1 MMVTATF
8 VPEALGVTE
17 VCESWQ
23 FASEGAPVHA
33 RLTAWL
39 KPPRLVA
46 LKVYVAVPPGETV
59 ADAEEPV
66 GTARLK
72 S

>member
-1 MMVTATF
+1 VRVTVTF

-33 RLTAWL
+33 RLTPWL
-39 KPPRLVA
+39 KPPKLAKLR
-46 LKVYVAVPPGETV
+46 VYVAVPPGETV
-59 ADAEEPV
+59 AEEDEPAA
-66 GTARLK
+66 TARVK